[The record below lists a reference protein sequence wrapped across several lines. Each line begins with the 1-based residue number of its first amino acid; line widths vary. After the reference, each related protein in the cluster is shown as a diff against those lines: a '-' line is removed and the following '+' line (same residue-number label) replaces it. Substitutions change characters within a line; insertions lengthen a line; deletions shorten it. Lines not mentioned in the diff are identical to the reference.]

1 MVAPRNT
8 AYAEESAEV
17 EVLYANL
24 EKLNRLTKKI
34 QGSMVRLET
43 SGKVVKEAIG
53 PIYSNTQSLQITNTN
68 IDKVNDAIDR
78 LRQPLDA
85 KSREEGVIRA
95 GYVPNMKRGATEIEF
110 NVLTDLPYRPQSSG
124 LSQYLSAMKR
134 VEKALVDLNTTNLR
148 SNQKAIA
155 DFNSL
160 LSTGSSQL
168 QDMLRSELKQHVTPI
183 EPLHY
188 LTKGASCQ
196 ETWLNNRS

>member
-1 MVAPRNT
+1 MCGWGEGGHGSGAYQLQRTNILTPHGQTCLLVTPSSCFLICDRTMVAPRNT

-43 SGKVVKEAIG
+43 GGKVVKEAIG

-85 KSREEGVIRA
+85 KSREEGILRA
-95 GYVPNMKRGATEIEF
+95 G
-110 NVLTDLPYRPQSSG
+110 
-124 LSQYLSAMKR
+124 
-134 VEKALVDLNTTNLR
+134 
-148 SNQKAIA
+148 
-155 DFNSL
+155 
-160 LSTGSSQL
+160 
-168 QDMLRSELKQHVTPI
+168 
-183 EPLHY
+183 
-188 LTKGASCQ
+188 
-196 ETWLNNRS
+196 

>member
-43 SGKVVKEAIG
+43 GGKVVKEAIG
-53 PIYSNTQSLQITNTN
+53 PIYSNTQSLQITNSN

-85 KSREEGVIRA
+85 KNREDGIIRA
-95 GYVPNMKRGATEIEF
+95 GYVSFYPIWTYSVESFLLTIIQTTE
-110 NVLTDLPYRPQSSG
+110 LRPHAVSVG
-124 LSQYLSAMKR
+124 
-134 VEKALVDLNTTNLR
+134 D
-148 SNQKAIA
+148 
-155 DFNSL
+155 
-160 LSTGSSQL
+160 
-168 QDMLRSELKQHVTPI
+168 
-183 EPLHY
+183 
-188 LTKGASCQ
+188 
-196 ETWLNNRS
+196 ETC

>member
-43 SGKVVKEAIG
+43 GGKVVKEAIG
-53 PIYSNTQSLQITNTN
+53 PIYSNTQSLQITNSN

-85 KSREEGVIRA
+85 KNREDGIIRA
-95 GYVPNMKRGATEIEF
+95 GYVLFYHLWTYDPESFADRSP
-110 NVLTDLPYRPQSSG
+110 DHR
-124 LSQYLSAMKR
+124 
-134 VEKALVDLNTTNLR
+134 ALA
-148 SNQKAIA
+148 SH
-155 DFNSL
+155 
-160 LSTGSSQL
+160 STC
-168 QDMLRSELKQHVTPI
+168 R
-183 EPLHY
+183 
-188 LTKGASCQ
+188 
-196 ETWLNNRS
+196 R

>member
-43 SGKVVKEAIG
+43 GGQVVKEAIG
-53 PIYSNTQSLQITNTN
+53 PIYSNTQSLQITNSN

-95 GYVPNMKRGATEIEF
+95 GYV
-110 NVLTDLPYRPQSSG
+110 
-124 LSQYLSAMKR
+124 
-134 VEKALVDLNTTNLR
+134 VEPGGKQIQDA
-148 SNQKAIA
+148 
-155 DFNSL
+155 NSPTARKPPASH
-160 LSTGSSQL
+160 ST
-168 QDMLRSELKQHVTPI
+168 
-183 EPLHY
+183 
-188 LTKGASCQ
+188 
-196 ETWLNNRS
+196 

>member
-53 PIYSNTQSLQITNTN
+53 PIYSNTQSLQITNSN

-85 KSREEGVIRA
+85 KNREDGTIRA
-95 GYVPNMKRGATEIEF
+95 GYVLCGCALLTSRILADHPL
-110 NVLTDLPYRPQSSG
+110 VLR
-124 LSQYLSAMKR
+124 
-134 VEKALVDLNTTNLR
+134 
-148 SNQKAIA
+148 
-155 DFNSL
+155 
-160 LSTGSSQL
+160 
-168 QDMLRSELKQHVTPI
+168 TPVSRLI
-183 EPLHY
+183 
-188 LTKGASCQ
+188 S
-196 ETWLNNRS
+196 WR